1 VLEKFVYF
9 FKRDNV
15 KLCIFLNVVVNH
27 AVYPRKRFKMMRK
40 SRVYLMLVF
49 TLVFLIGLSD
59 LLFASDARGVSG
71 NQVIIGLIAD
81 QTGPAA
87 QLMMP
92 YAAGARAYFRHI
104 NDTGGVNDRKIKL
117 LVEDD
122 RYSIPMAV
130 AAFKKLVFKDKV
142 LAILGCGGTGQNTAL
157 FSQIEKNKVPVI
169 SLSWS
174 WTMTDPVQRYVF
186 TATNDNKD
194 EIKVMMEYIVKI
206 MKAKDA
212 RIALVGPDVEY
223 AKSGYRVLEEKAKEY
238 NVVLVGREILA
249 MDALD
254 ATTQVLTL
262 KKQNVTHVITI
273 TIDGPTLALLKS
285 AKRLNYWPIFFD
297 SIHAIGNRVIEAGG
311 ETAKNLYATS
321 PIASWFNDTVGIS
334 ELKKIAL
341 KYDPKM
347 APAESY
353 FIKAWITSKIAHEA
367 IKRAGKNLTPDS
379 FVDTLETIKNLDMKG
394 LTGPVS
400 YSPTNHKGNSYSRMD
415 KADFKKGYFVPV
427 TDWIEAK

>member
-1 VLEKFVYF
+1 
-9 FKRDNV
+9 
-15 KLCIFLNVVVNH
+15 
-27 AVYPRKRFKMMRK
+27 MMRK
-40 SRVYLMLVF
+40 SKTCLVVAF
-49 TLVFLIGLSD
+49 TLIFLIGSSNLLSAVD
-59 LLFASDARGVSG
+59 VRGVSG
-71 NQVIIGLIAD
+71 NQISIGLIAD

-92 YAAGARAYFRHI
+92 YTAGARAYFRHI
-104 NDTGGVNDRKIKL
+104 NDTGGINGNKIRL
-117 LVEDD
+117 TVEDD

-130 AAFKKLVFKDKV
+130 AAFKKLVFKDRV

-186 TATNDNKD
+186 TAINDNKD
-194 EIKVMMEYIVKI
+194 EIKVMMDYIVKI
-206 MKAKDA
+206 RKAKDA
-212 RIALVGPDVEY
+212 RIAFVGPDVEY

-238 NVVLVGREILA
+238 NVALVGREILA

-254 ATTQVLTL
+254 ATTQILTL
-262 KKQNVTHVITI
+262 RKQNVTHLIAITV
-273 TIDGPTLALLKS
+273 DGPTLVLLRS
-285 AKRLNYWPIFFD
+285 AKRLNYWPMFFNTF
-297 SIHAIGNRVIEAGG
+297 HAIGDGIAQTAGD
-311 ETAKNLYATS
+311 TAKNLYSSA
-321 PIASWFNDTVGIS
+321 PIASWFDDTKGMA
-334 ELKKIAL
+334 ELRKIVL
-341 KYDPKM
+341 KDDPKIG
-347 APAESY
+347 PVHRY
-353 FIKAWITSKIAHEA
+353 FIKAWVTSRIAHEA
-367 IKRAGKNLTPDS
+367 IKRAGKELSPDS

-415 KADFKKGYFVPV
+415 KADLKKGYFVPL

>member
-1 VLEKFVYF
+1 
-9 FKRDNV
+9 
-15 KLCIFLNVVVNH
+15 
-27 AVYPRKRFKMMRK
+27 MRK
-40 SRVYLMLVF
+40 GKTHLVVAF
-49 TLVFLIGLSD
+49 TLIFLIGSSN
-59 LLFASDARGVSG
+59 LLFAGDARGVSG
-71 NQVIIGLIAD
+71 NQISIGLIAD

-87 QLMMP
+87 QLMLP

-104 NDTGGVNDRKIKL
+104 NDKGGINGRKIKL

-130 AAFKKLVFKDKV
+130 AAFKKLVFKDNA

-206 MKAKDA
+206 MKAK
-212 RIALVGPDVEY
+212 
-223 AKSGYRVLEEKAKEY
+223 EY

-254 ATTQVLTL
+254 ATTQILTL
-262 KKQNVTHVITI
+262 RKQNITHLIAITV
-273 TIDGPTLALLKS
+273 DGPTLVLLRS
-285 AKRLNYWPIFFD
+285 AKRLNYWPMFFNTF
-297 SIHAIGNRVIEAGG
+297 HAIGDGIAQTAGD
-311 ETAKNLYATS
+311 TAKNLYSSA
-321 PIASWFNDTVGIS
+321 PIASWFDDTKGMT
-334 ELKKIAL
+334 ELRKIVL
-341 KYDPKM
+341 KDDPKIG
-347 APAESY
+347 SVHRY
-353 FIKAWITSKIAHEA
+353 FIKAWVTSRITHEA
-367 IKRAGKNLTPDS
+367 IKRAGKDLTPDS

-394 LTGPVS
+394 LTGPIS
-400 YSPTNHKGNSYSRMD
+400 YSPANHKGNSYSRMD
-415 KADFKKGYFVPV
+415 KADLKKGYFVPV